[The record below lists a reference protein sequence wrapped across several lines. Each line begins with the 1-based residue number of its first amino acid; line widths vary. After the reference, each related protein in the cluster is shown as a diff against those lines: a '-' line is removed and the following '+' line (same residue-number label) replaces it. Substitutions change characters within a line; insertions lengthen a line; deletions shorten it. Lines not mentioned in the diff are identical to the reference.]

1 MEMVIASNEPVRL
14 SFLMAVL
21 RDAGLQPVLYDMN
34 MSVLEG
40 SAGAILRR
48 IMVPSHQA
56 DQARRVLREAG
67 EL

>member
-14 SFLMAVL
+14 SFLMALL

-40 SAGAILRR
+40 SAGAIQRR
-48 IMVPSHQA
+48 IMVPSQQA